1 MSTIRFTRV
10 STARALAGAGITA
23 ALLTLAT
30 VPPAHAGVQ
39 AAETRACIFTSSIG
53 HHAGKIVGTRNVICN
68 PPGVEGPAPVTV
80 QRSTDGTTNW
90 VTVAH
95 DDGNEGV
102 ATYVCAGTGMR
113 YYRLK
118 EATHKKIRTACS

>member
-10 STARALAGAGITA
+10 NTARALAGAGITA
-23 ALLTLAT
+23 VLLSLAT
-30 VPPAHAGVQ
+30 APPAHADVQ
-39 AAETRACIFTSSIG
+39 ARACTFPSTIS

-68 PPGVEGPAPVTV
+68 PPGEEGPAPVTV
-80 QRSTDGTTNW
+80 QRSPNGTTNW

-102 ATYVCAGTGMR
+102 ATYVCAGTGTR

-118 EATHKKIRTACS
+118 EATHKMIKAACS